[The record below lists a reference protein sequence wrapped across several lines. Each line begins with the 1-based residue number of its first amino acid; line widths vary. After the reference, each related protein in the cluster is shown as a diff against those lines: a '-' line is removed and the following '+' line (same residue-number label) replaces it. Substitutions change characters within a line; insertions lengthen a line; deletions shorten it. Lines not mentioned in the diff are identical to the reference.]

1 MGESPPGYQ
10 LLSHIAN
17 AVTLTFTSR
26 EQDDGV
32 IPPQHTRRYLGLG
45 LRAAMSGR
53 NEVRAGD
60 TKFGVFRM

>member
-1 MGESPPGYQ
+1 MIFQ
-10 LLSHIAN
+10 LSHAFPECECPD
-17 AVTLTFTSR
+17 ADFTLFK
-26 EQDDGV
+26 QDDGV

-53 NEVRAGD
+53 NEVKPGD

>member
-1 MGESPPGYQ
+1 MIF
-10 LLSHIAN
+10 LLSD
-17 AVTLTFTSR
+17 AVPECEFPDADCTLLK
-26 EQDDGV
+26 QDDGV

-53 NEVRAGD
+53 NEVKPGD